1 MYDLFIF
8 TDNNRGCTIE
18 EYQLYARSMY
28 PHFEVAEG
36 NVYLYFKPN
45 GRVVVLD
52 EEDVE
57 KNGNLCK
64 EV

>member
-1 MYDLFIF
+1 
-8 TDNNRGCTIE
+8 
-18 EYQLYARSMY
+18 MY

-36 NVYLYFKPN
+36 NVYLYFKSN
-45 GRVVVLD
+45 SRVIVLD